1 MGLINKVDMV
11 CLSVLSTLSI
21 RPSNSHGKSL
31 KPQSRFSISTFLSE
45 TTNWQ
50 PVSTT
55 NPQIRT
61 VTYCTRLPT
70 HLTSKTQFRT
80 PNFSDSVGSAA
91 KIQTLTPN
99 ATKCPIFFSERG
111 YPDSILSKALNRVQN
126 VNRESAL
133 EPSAS
138 DNEER
143 IPFTLTFHPNN
154 LAARNAVLR
163 NFKILQSDPETA
175 PIFPNPPLV
184 SFKRDRNLRNSLVR
198 SSLPSNLEPGTFNCS
213 RKVCNTCPFINSKT
227 HIRGPN
233 GSYQVND
240 HFDCTTS
247 NITYCITC
255 TLCNKLYIGE
265 SGRKLGDRFREHL
278 LDVKNKGSDLSKPVA
293 RHFNLPGHS
302 HEHMEI
308 CGIYLHLGNNETRIF
323 KLGTLAPNGI
333 NERFSFA

>member
-1 MGLINKVDMV
+1 MIVLEPHPAPKKNWND
-11 CLSVLSTLSI
+11 LSVLSTLSI

-31 KPQSRFSISTFLSE
+31 KPQSLFSISTFLSK

-55 NPQIRT
+55 NPQIRSYLLYSSSHPSH
-61 VTYCTRLPT
+61 VKDSIPYSQFLGLRRLCSENSDFN
-70 HLTSKTQFRT
+70 SKCDEMS
-80 PNFSDSVGSAA
+80 N
-91 KIQTLTPN
+91 
-99 ATKCPIFFSERG
+99 FFSERG
-111 YPDSILSKALNRVQN
+111 YPDIILSKALNRVQN

-198 SSLPSNLEPGTFNCS
+198 SSLPSNQEPGTFNCS
-213 RKVCNTCPFINSKT
+213 RKVCNTCQLQ
-227 HIRGPN
+227 
-233 GSYQVND
+233 Y
-240 HFDCTTS
+240 
-247 NITYCITC
+247 
-255 TLCNKLYIGE
+255 
-265 SGRKLGDRFREHL
+265 HL
-278 LDVKNKGSDLSKPVA
+278 LYHLYSLQQT
-293 RHFNLPGHS
+293 
-302 HEHMEI
+302 
-308 CGIYLHLGNNETRIF
+308 LHWRIR
-323 KLGTLAPNGI
+323 P
-333 NERFSFA
+333 

>member
-1 MGLINKVDMV
+1 MWKNKFSINSTVPNQNFLAATYMIVLEPHPAPKKNWND
-11 CLSVLSTLSI
+11 LSVLSTLSI

-31 KPQSRFSISTFLSE
+31 KPQSLFSISTFLSK

-70 HLTSKTQFRT
+70 HLKSKTRFRT
-80 PNFSDSVGSAA
+80 PNFS
-91 KIQTLTPN
+91 
-99 ATKCPIFFSERG
+99 
-111 YPDSILSKALNRVQN
+111 
-126 VNRESAL
+126 
-133 EPSAS
+133 
-138 DNEER
+138 
-143 IPFTLTFHPNN
+143 
-154 LAARNAVLR
+154 
-163 NFKILQSDPETA
+163 
-175 PIFPNPPLV
+175 PIFPNLPLV

-247 NITYCITC
+247 NIIYCITC

-278 LDVKNKGSDLSKPVA
+278 LDVRNKGSDLSKPVA
-293 RHFNLPGHS
+293 GHFNLPGHS

-308 CGIYLHLGNNETRIF
+308 CGIYLHLGNNETGKRKEQRLIF

-333 NERFSFA
+333 NGRFSFA

>member
-1 MGLINKVDMV
+1 MIVLEPHPAPKKNWND
-11 CLSVLSTLSI
+11 LSVLSTLSI

-31 KPQSRFSISTFLSE
+31 KPQSLFSISTFLSK

-61 VTYCTRLPT
+61 VTYCTRLPI

-80 PNFSDSVGSAA
+80 PNFSDSVGLCSEDSDF
-91 KIQTLTPN
+91 N
-99 ATKCPIFFSERG
+99 SKCDEMSNFFSERG

-143 IPFTLTFHPNN
+143 IPFTLTFHPKN
-154 LAARNAVLR
+154 LAARNVVLR

-227 HIRGPN
+227 HIRGTQRIVP
-233 GSYQVND
+233 SQWP
-240 HFDCTTS
+240 
-247 NITYCITC
+247 
-255 TLCNKLYIGE
+255 
-265 SGRKLGDRFREHL
+265 FRLHNLQYHL
-278 LDVKNKGSDLSKPVA
+278 LYHLYSLQQT
-293 RHFNLPGHS
+293 
-302 HEHMEI
+302 
-308 CGIYLHLGNNETRIF
+308 LHWRVR
-323 KLGTLAPNGI
+323 P
-333 NERFSFA
+333 